1 MEMDSKL
8 ILASGIKLDKS
19 YTNVLSYN
27 TTQMLSLV
35 ESNKEYEQWNYNNID
50 YDKGVIQ
57 VSTDY
62 SVAIGCNYLAFQN
75 PRHGNKWYFAFIDDV
90 IFKSSNCCDVKFTI
104 DVWATFYDNWTAK
117 PCFVVREHV
126 NNDTVGLHTVPE
138 TVTTGDY
145 LITSSNVDQKL
156 IDSKI
161 ILSANIDPSGNQT
174 YGGIYNGVPSGFRY
188 YVYNINDTQGIRDH
202 ITQAQLH
209 NGDINQLF
217 IAPDMLAGTTVP
229 SNHEITQTN
238 TPVRG
243 YTAVNDI
250 TTLDTYVPKNSKLL
264 TYPYCFYKLT
274 NLQGQETI
282 LHPELWKNYS
292 ITYNGTT
299 YSGKLIE
306 LMGALTAGCS
316 IRVYPMSYSSD
327 IEGGTVDYG
336 INNAKY
342 PQLNWSTDA
351 YINWLTSQG
360 INQLAGTASNVFSN
374 FPIAGGTAPQTL
386 QEQRAQR
393 FSSGQD
399 IGNFLAS
406 NYIAHITPPSVEG
419 NMNASDVMWCR
430 GYSSI
435 VLQTCT
441 IKREF
446 AKQIDDYFSRFG
458 YKINETKTPNI
469 TGRTYWNFIE
479 IGQDE
484 SIGFGTVPSKYMEII
499 NNACRQGVT
508 IWHSHDNIGNFNLTN
523 SIV

>member
-1 MEMDSKL
+1 MDSKL

-35 ESNKEYEQWNYNNID
+35 EANSEYEQINYNNID
-50 YDKGVIQ
+50 YDKGIIQ

-75 PRHGNKWYFAFIDDV
+75 PRHSYKWYFAFIDDV
-90 IFKSSNCCDVKFTI
+90 IYKSPNCCDVKFTI
-104 DVWATFYDNWTAK
+104 DVWSTFYDNWSRK

-145 LITSSNVDQKL
+145 VITNSLVDQQL

-174 YGGIYNGVPSGFRY
+174 YGGTYNGVPSGFKY
-188 YVYNINDTQGIRDH
+188 YVYNINDTQAIRDH

-217 IAPDMLAGTTVP
+217 IAPDMLAGTSVP
-229 SNHEITQTN
+229 SNHEIVQSN
-238 TPVRG
+238 LPVRD
-243 YTAVNDI
+243 YTTISDI
-250 TTLDTYVPKNSKLL
+250 TALDTYIPKNKKLL
-264 TYPYCFYKLT
+264 IYPYCFYKLT
-274 NLQGQETI
+274 NLQGQESI
-282 LHPELWKNYS
+282 LHPELWKNHS

-299 YSGKLIE
+299 YSGKVIE
-306 LMGALTAGCS
+306 LIGALTAGGS
-316 IRVYPMSYSSD
+316 IRIFPMKYSSD
-327 IEGGTVDYG
+327 YEPGTIDYG

-360 INQLAGTASNVFSN
+360 VNQLTGVASNTLSN
-374 FPIAGGTAPQTL
+374 FPVAGGSSKLDSQQL
-386 QEQRAQR
+386 KAQG
-393 FSSGQD
+393 FQSGQD
-399 IGNFLAS
+399 IGSFLAS
-406 NYIAHITPPSVEG
+406 NYMAHITPPSVEG
-419 NMNASDVMWCR
+419 NMNASDVMWCA
-430 GYSSI
+430 GFSSI
-435 VLQTCT
+435 AFQTCT
-441 IKREF
+441 IKREY

-458 YKINETKTPNI
+458 YKINETKMPNI
-469 TGRTYWNFIE
+469 TGRAYWNFIE

-484 SIGFGTVPSKYMEII
+484 SIGYGTVPSKYMEII

-508 IWHSHDNIGNFNLTN
+508 IWHDHDNIGDFSLTN